1 MNLDYASLKAGMQPS
16 CTLRTGL
23 ILVLA
28 GGLCIC
34 AQAPNAPGKDAPA
47 GELKGMPPR
56 VAPAEYQAHAQAS
69 TVTVAAEFLG
79 HAVPTPE
86 GTYTAEDYVVVE
98 AALFGPPEAR
108 TKLTTGDFSLR
119 INGRKGALPSQP
131 YELVFHSLK
140 DPEWEPPSKDGKS
153 KTSLGTGGGNDQG
166 GPPTPVHMPI
176 ELRRAM
182 EQHVQ
187 RVSMLEGD
195 RALPQAG
202 LLFFEY
208 RGKTQSIRSLEL
220 IYSGAGG
227 NATLALQP

>member
-1 MNLDYASLKAGMQPS
+1 MQFS
-16 CTLRTGL
+16 SALRTGFLMFLAL
-23 ILVLA
+23 I
-28 GGLCIC
+28 GGLCVC
-34 AQAPNAPGKDAPA
+34 AQGQNAQSKDVPA
-47 GELKGMPPR
+47 TELKGMPPR
-56 VAPAEYQAHAQAS
+56 VAPTEYQAHAQAS
-69 TVTVAAEFLG
+69 ALTVAADFIG
-79 HAVPTPE
+79 HSVPTPE
-86 GTYTAEDYVVVE
+86 GTYSSEDYVVVE

-119 INGRKGALPSQP
+119 INGKKVALPSQP
-131 YELVFHSLK
+131 YLVAFKSLK
-140 DPEWEPPSKDGKS
+140 DPEWEPPSKEAKS
-153 KTSLGTGGGNDQG
+153 KTSLGTGGGGDAG
-166 GPPTPVHMPI
+166 STPAPVHMPM

-187 RVSMLEGD
+187 RVAMLEGD